1 MHKPVL
7 SKSSY
12 IRGLQCFKSLF
23 LYKKNYQLRDYLS
36 PEQVAKFKRGSD
48 VGILAQQLFPG
59 GTNASSGSHRFMMKS
74 LERTKHLID
83 TGCKVIYE
91 ASFLFNEV
99 FAAIDIL
106 VNDNGKW
113 TAYEVKSSLALS
125 ETYYHDASLQY
136 YVITNSG
143 IALHDFVLIHM
154 NPGYVRKERL
164 DLSGLFVQKSVID
177 HTKQQ
182 LSFVEENVNRMKLML
197 ESPDLPAIKIGMH
210 CDNPYPCD
218 FKGFCRNDIPA
229 SGTVF
234 QLYDLKPEQQYDLFY
249 KGIINL
255 ADLPENTKLSD
266 MQKIIIRNEEYLNR
280 AAFISFTDMENYSG
294 NIVFLDLLTFSPAV
308 PLFAETSPYCTI
320 PYLYTLMNCD
330 TNGNIVDS
338 EMYYSEAGSDDRDS
352 FLRNLLQKTHG
363 DKKLFIYSTD
373 SFDEIIQNNNVNA
386 QLKTIDPPEFKT
398 VLEQLIYFNPN
409 IKPDENVVV
418 IANKLNKQRGNKP
431 LFSSETTAA
440 EAYKNLFYSNDI
452 FESADTKEKL
462 VNYSF
467 QRAKALKDIFFYL
480 LKKAR
485 S

>member
-48 VGILAQQLFPG
+48 VGVLAQQLFPG

-74 LERTKHLID
+74 LERTKLLID

-99 FAAIDIL
+99 FAAVDIL
-106 VNDNGKW
+106 VNESGMW
-113 TAYEVKSSLALS
+113 TAYEVKSSLGLS

-143 IALHDFVLIHM
+143 MALNDFVLIHM

-164 DLSGLFVQKSVID
+164 DLSGLFVQKSVIE

-197 ESPDLPAIKIGMH
+197 ESPDLPSIKIGMH

-234 QLYDLKPEQQYDLFY
+234 QLYDLKPEQQYELFN

-255 ADLPENTKLSD
+255 VDLSEKIKLSD
-266 MQKIIIRNEEYLNR
+266 KQQIVIRNEEYLNTE
-280 AAFISFTDMENYSG
+280 AFLSFTDIGNYSG

-320 PYLYTLMNCD
+320 PYLYTLMSCD
-330 TNGNIVDS
+330 TNGNVVDS
-338 EMYYSEAGSDDRDS
+338 EMYYSEAGLDDRGA
-352 FLRNLLQKTHG
+352 FLQKLFQKLQN
-363 DKKLFIYSTD
+363 DKKLFMYSTN
-373 SFDEIIQNNNVNA
+373 SFEEIFQNSKINTPSKTADLYELSNV
-386 QLKTIDPPEFKT
+386 LK
-398 VLEQLIYFNPN
+398 QLIYFNPN
-409 IKPDENVVV
+409 MKPDEDAVV

-467 QRAKALKDIFFYL
+467 QRVKALKDIFFYL

-485 S
+485 F